1 MSLRVGIG
9 FDIHRMV
16 ENRKLILG
24 GLEIDSPRGLEG
36 HSDADVLLH
45 AVCDALLGAA
55 GLGDLGRHF
64 PSTDPQF
71 KNISSRELLLRVHA
85 MLRKQGFRVVNVD
98 TTLIAEAP
106 KLSGYLEAMRS
117 GISET
122 LSIPVEHVNVKAKTH
137 EGVDTIGHGDAIGA
151 QAVALVEKV

>member
-1 MSLRVGIG
+1 MSLRLGTG
-9 FDIHRMV
+9 FDIHRLA

-24 GLEIDSPRGLEG
+24 GIEVDSSRGLQG

-71 KNISSRELLLRVHA
+71 KDISSREILSRVHA
-85 MLRKQGFRVVNVD
+85 MLRNQGFRIVNID
-98 TTLIAEAP
+98 TTIIAEAP

-122 LSIPVEHVNVKAKTH
+122 LSISSGQVNVKAKTH
-137 EGVDTIGHGDAIGA
+137 EGVDAIGHGDAIAA
-151 QAVALVEKV
+151 QAVALIEKE